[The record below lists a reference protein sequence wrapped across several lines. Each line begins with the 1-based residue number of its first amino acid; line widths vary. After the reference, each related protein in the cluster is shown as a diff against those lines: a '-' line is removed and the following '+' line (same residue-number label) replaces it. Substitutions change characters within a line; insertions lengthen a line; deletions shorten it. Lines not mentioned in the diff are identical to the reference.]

1 MHKSQCLRPWLHRR
15 DGILIGEFR
24 LLHRVD
30 DVGRRTIGWCHVWLA
45 PLCLAAG
52 AHAQTGAGTPLDLG
66 ECVDIVDADARLACY
81 DKLAT
86 RAQMVALPASPV
98 APPQVA
104 APVALAPAPATSS
117 NSLMSRYWELEDGDK
132 RGTFNYTAYRPN
144 YFMPLRTSS
153 HTNARPYTPTQGY
166 ANDLPT
172 YKRLETKVQ
181 LSLRTKV
188 IQDVLVPGGDVWV
201 GYTQESNW
209 QLYNRGASAP
219 FRNTDYQPEVIFVAP
234 TPRAWQRWLPADWQ
248 WRMTQVGFVHQSNGQ
263 TDPLSRSWNRVYAG
277 VGLERGDVGLHWRA
291 EHMLDRRSEL
301 RNNNPDIVDYLGT
314 QQWQLNWS
322 PGRATMGLVWRASL
336 RGRGSI
342 RADWSYPV
350 FQRPVDGLR
359 WYAQLFHGYGDSLLD
374 YNLRQT
380 TLGLGLS
387 IYKF

>member
-1 MHKSQCLRPWLHRR
+1 M
-15 DGILIGEFR
+15 
-24 LLHRVD
+24 
-30 DVGRRTIGWCHVWLA
+30 GWRHVWLA
-45 PLCLAAG
+45 PLCLTAG

-66 ECVDIVDADARLACY
+66 ECVDIVDAAARLACY

-98 APPQVA
+98 ASPQVV
-104 APVALAPAPATSS
+104 APVAVAPAPTTGS
-117 NSLMSRYWELEDGDK
+117 NSLMSRYWELDDGDK

-166 ANDLPT
+166 ADDLPT
-172 YKRLETKVQ
+172 YRRLETKVQ

-201 GYTQESNW
+201 AYTQESNW

-219 FRNTDYQPEVIFVAP
+219 FRNTDYQPEAIFVAP
-234 TPRAWQRWLPADWQ
+234 TPQAWQGWLPAGWQ

-277 VGLERGDVGLHWRA
+277 VGLERGDLGLHWRA

-314 QQWQLNWS
+314 QQWQLTWS
-322 PGRATMGLVWRASL
+322 PGRATMGLVWRPSL

-359 WYAQLFHGYGDSLLD
+359 WYAQLFNGYGDSLLD

-387 IYKF
+387 IFKF